1 MKTLKN
7 IFYFLAA
14 ASLVGFTSCS
24 DDDATTSLKGAQ
36 IFFSTESPSTV
47 EIEKGQSSV
56 QLSIERMNATEAISV
71 PLYSTDE
78 SGLFSMPTE
87 VSFNAGETSAKVT
100 VNFSFDALTTDVSYP
115 LQITIGDTE
124 NTSPYGLSSYS
135 FNIIYPA
142 PYTSLGSAQYTEDLL
157 TAVYGI
163 GNDTFPIEIQ
173 QSDENPGVYRLKN
186 LYNVNSPF
194 FQLYSFS
201 DGSGTTSDYY
211 ITIDCSDPEAV
222 TIAKQPLGFT
232 LEGMGELSLYSTAPG
247 SFKDG
252 VITFPKEGLSLVI
265 PSYSDN
271 YPTNASGLFKVVL
284 PGASDV
290 AAPAV
295 TVAYLG
301 SFIDGSSATTNAVF
315 SFTLNETATSYKF
328 AVVEG
333 NIAKNEAALTETAGK
348 IVDGSLESTEGT
360 ASGNVLHP
368 LTVSGTFTVVAVP
381 FNAEGESGATAA
393 ASFIYSAEGAPELV
407 KVQTGNY
414 SVHVANAENGYD
426 CALTLT
432 AGDGANE
439 FLLDGLFEFT
449 DCPFVGVYD
458 PVELTITFDG
468 TIKGLESKGPMWGY
482 GLAYTDE
489 SKSEML
495 AMLSN
500 QRTDPCVV
508 SVNEDGT
515 LKAFTTSLQ
524 LIGFST
530 KDGSITGL
538 YEQIEANTTITKG
551 AESGTTARIAGR
563 KAQLSTALRA
573 NF

>member
-124 NTSPYGLSSYS
+124 NSSPYGLSTYS
-135 FNIIYPA
+135 FNIIYPS
-142 PYTSLGSAQYTEDLL
+142 PYTSLGNAQYTEDLL

-163 GNDTFPIEIQ
+163 GNDTFPVEVQ
-173 QSDENPGVYRLKN
+173 QSDENPSVYRLKN
-186 LYNVNSPF
+186 LYHVDSPF

-201 DGSGTTSDYY
+201 DGYGTTSDYY
-211 ITIDCSDPEAV
+211 ITIDCTNPDAV
-222 TIAKQPLGFT
+222 TIAEQPLGFT
-232 LEGMGELSLYSTAPG
+232 LQGYGELLVKSVEPG
-247 SFKDG
+247 TFKEG
-252 VITFPKEGLSLVI
+252 VITFPAEGLALNI
-265 PSYSDN
+265 PTISDN

-333 NIAKNEAALTETAGK
+333 NITKDEAALTETAGK
-348 IVDGSLESTEGT
+348 IVDGLLESTEGT

-468 TIKGLESKGPMWGY
+468 TIKGLESEGPMWGY

-530 KDGSITGL
+530 KDGSMTGL

-551 AESGTTARIAGR
+551 AESGTTARIASR
-563 KAQLSTALRA
+563 RVQLSTALRA

>member
-24 DDDATTSLKGAQ
+24 DDPETTSLKGDQVFFGTDLSSTIQLEENSSSITIPILRLNADNAASYP
-36 IFFSTESPSTV
+36 IFTS
-47 EIEKGQSSV
+47 
-56 QLSIERMNATEAISV
+56 
-71 PLYSTDE
+71 DE
-78 SGLFSMPTE
+78 SGLFTLPT
-87 VSFNAGETSAKVT
+87 SADFAAGENTANLVIT
-100 VNFSFDALTTDVSYP
+100 YNYAELTQDKEYP
-115 LQITIGDTE
+115 CTLTIGDSE
-124 NTSPYGLSSYS
+124 NTSPYGLSKYE
-135 FNIIYPA
+135 FTLVAPA
-142 PYTSLGSAQYTEDLL
+142 PWTSLGKGTL
-157 TAVYGI
+157 TDDVITGAFNVE
-163 GNDTFPIEIQ
+163 NQVFEVEIQ
-173 QSDENPGVYRLKN
+173 QSDKEPGMYRLVDPYINNK
-186 LYNVNSPF
+186 
-194 FQLYSFS
+194 YSLS
-201 DGSGTTSDYY
+201 AGEGGSSSNYSCY
-211 ITIDCSDPEAV
+211 LVIDATDPEAV
-222 TIAKQPLGFT
+222 TIAKQNMGILGTDLGDFQMESTSPGT
-232 LEGMGELSLYSTAPG
+232 LVN
-247 SFKDG
+247 G
-252 VITFPKEGLSLVI
+252 VITFPKGGIELSFTGYQ
-265 PSYSDN
+265 SAFQAN
-271 YPTNASGLFKVVL
+271 KNGLFKVVL

-333 NIAKNEAALTETAGK
+333 NITKDEAALTVTAGK

-458 PVELTITFDG
+458 PVELSITFDG

-515 LKAFTTSLQ
+515 LNAFITSLQ

-551 AESGTTARIAGR
+551 AESGTTARIASR
-563 KAQLSTALRA
+563 RVQLSTALRA

>member
-333 NIAKNEAALTETAGK
+333 NITKDEAALTETAGK

-360 ASGNVLHP
+360 ASGNVLYP

-381 FNAEGESGATAA
+381 FNADGESGATAA

-407 KVQTGNY
+407 KVQTGSY

-515 LKAFTTSLQ
+515 LNAFTTSLQ

-530 KDGSITGL
+530 KDGSMTGL
-538 YEQIEANTTITKG
+538 YEQIEANTPITKG
-551 AESGTTARIAGR
+551 AESGTTARIASR
-563 KAQLSTALRA
+563 RVQLSTALRA

>member
-124 NTSPYGLSSYS
+124 NSSPYGLSSYS

-211 ITIDCSDPEAV
+211 ITIDCSDPDAV

-333 NIAKNEAALTETAGK
+333 NITKDEAALTVTAGK

-458 PVELTITFDG
+458 PVELSITFDG

-515 LKAFTTSLQ
+515 LNAFITSLQ

-551 AESGTTARIAGR
+551 AESGTTARIASR
-563 KAQLSTALRA
+563 RVQLSTALRA

>member
-1 MKTLKN
+1 M
-7 IFYFLAA
+7 
-14 ASLVGFTSCS
+14 
-24 DDDATTSLKGAQ
+24 
-36 IFFSTESPSTV
+36 
-47 EIEKGQSSV
+47 
-56 QLSIERMNATEAISV
+56 
-71 PLYSTDE
+71 
-78 SGLFSMPTE
+78 
-87 VSFNAGETSAKVT
+87 
-100 VNFSFDALTTDVSYP
+100 
-115 LQITIGDTE
+115 
-124 NTSPYGLSSYS
+124 
-135 FNIIYPA
+135 
-142 PYTSLGSAQYTEDLL
+142 
-157 TAVYGI
+157 
-163 GNDTFPIEIQ
+163 
-173 QSDENPGVYRLKN
+173 
-186 LYNVNSPF
+186 
-194 FQLYSFS
+194 
-201 DGSGTTSDYY
+201 
-211 ITIDCSDPEAV
+211 
-222 TIAKQPLGFT
+222 
-232 LEGMGELSLYSTAPG
+232 
-247 SFKDG
+247 
-252 VITFPKEGLSLVI
+252 
-265 PSYSDN
+265 
-271 YPTNASGLFKVVL
+271 
-284 PGASDV
+284 
-290 AAPAV
+290 
-295 TVAYLG
+295 
-301 SFIDGSSATTNAVF
+301 
-315 SFTLNETATSYKF
+315 
-328 AVVEG
+328 
-333 NIAKNEAALTETAGK
+333 
-348 IVDGSLESTEGT
+348 
-360 ASGNVLHP
+360 LHP

-468 TIKGLESKGPMWGY
+468 TIKGLESNGPMWGY

-530 KDGSITGL
+530 KDGSMTGL

-551 AESGTTARIAGR
+551 AESGTTARIASR
-563 KAQLSTALRA
+563 RVQLSTALRA

>member
-47 EIEKGQSSV
+47 KIEKGQSSV

-271 YPTNASGLFKVVL
+271 YPTNGSGLFRLVL
-284 PGASDV
+284 PGVSDV

-295 TVAYLG
+295 TVAYKG
-301 SFIDGSSATTNAVF
+301 SFIDAASNKSNAVLD
-315 SFTLNETATSYKF
+315 FTLNETATSYKF

-551 AESGTTARIAGR
+551 AESGTTARIASR
-563 KAQLSTALRA
+563 RVQLSTALRA

>member
-211 ITIDCSDPEAV
+211 ITIDCSDPDAV

-265 PSYSDN
+265 PTISDN

-333 NIAKNEAALTETAGK
+333 NITKDEAALTVTAGK

-458 PVELTITFDG
+458 PVELSITFDG

-538 YEQIEANTTITKG
+538 YEQIEANTPITKG
-551 AESGTTARIAGR
+551 AESGTTARIASR
-563 KAQLSTALRA
+563 RVQLSTALRA

>member
-1 MKTLKN
+1 MTEE
-7 IFYFLAA
+7 A
-14 ASLVGFTSCS
+14 ASFS
-24 DDDATTSLKGAQ
+24 
-36 IFFSTESPSTV
+36 IF
-47 EIEKGQSSV
+47 
-56 QLSIERMNATEAISV
+56 ATE
-71 PLYSTDE
+71 E
-78 SGLFSMPTE
+78 SGLFTIPS
-87 VSFNAGETSAKVT
+87 T
-100 VNFSFDALTTDVSYP
+100 VNFAAGESTANLVITYTYSALTQDQTYSCT
-115 LQITIGDTE
+115 LTIGDTE
-124 NTSPYGLSSYS
+124 NTSPYGMTSYEFS
-135 FNIIYPA
+135 LIA
-142 PYTSLGSAQYTEDLL
+142 PSPWTSLGEGTL
-157 TAVYGI
+157 TDDVITAAFDIENQVF
-163 GNDTFPIEIQ
+163 TVEIQ
-173 QSDENPGVYRLKN
+173 ESDNTPGMYRIVDPYIDNRYTLRASESGSSSN
-186 LYNVNSPF
+186 
-194 FQLYSFS
+194 YSC
-201 DGSGTTSDYY
+201 YLV
-211 ITIDCSDPEAV
+211 IDCTNPDAV
-222 TIAKQPLGFT
+222 TIAKQNMGILGTDLGDFQMESTSPGT
-232 LEGMGELSLYSTAPG
+232 LVN
-247 SFKDG
+247 G
-252 VITFPKEGLSLVI
+252 VITFPQNGLVLTFSK
-265 PSYSDN
+265 
-271 YPTNASGLFKVVL
+271 YPGDFPANASGLFKVVL

-333 NIAKNEAALTETAGK
+333 NITKDEAALTVTAGK

-414 SVHVANAENGYD
+414 SVHVANAENGYE

-458 PVELTITFDG
+458 PVELSITFDG

-515 LKAFTTSLQ
+515 LNAFTTSLQ

-530 KDGSITGL
+530 KDGSMTRL

-551 AESGTTARIAGR
+551 AESGTTARIASRRG
-563 KAQLSTALRA
+563 QLSTALRA